1 VGLLR
6 CARNDNF
13 LSEPILNMIEFD
25 RPKQRNEAL
34 NIISLIDIMF
44 FLLLFFLLTSVFVD
58 PGIPLELPEA
68 TTAEFQPDQVERVIY
83 ISKSGELYVN
93 KQFIPVDSLFAVLS
107 EMLQGSANKQV
118 TIKADKEVD
127 FGVFVRVMDIAK
139 KAGGQDLVIAADLP
153 K

>member
-1 VGLLR
+1 
-6 CARNDNF
+6 
-13 LSEPILNMIEFD
+13 MIEFD

>member
-1 VGLLR
+1 MGLLR
-6 CARNDNF
+6 RARNDYF